1 MPQVRP
7 QPQDRP
13 SPQDDRFPP
22 TVHHHR
28 HSSKKLAIGLGI
40 IIFIFS
46 SCIGYNYLMN
56 STKDIDNH
64 QFSDTTST
72 KDITSSTN
80 DMNYWCEYLRFP
92 PDQQINAQQTPAVT
106 VLSCT
111 IEKSSEEPDRDTFLP
126 LPQVTKKI
134 KLDTRTLLFPCEL
147 DVAIRK
153 SLFGYLLPTPN
164 YLLPELTTL
173 GFINDNSFT
182 SFKAPSVISGKLRAV
197 LTEDIAPIVT
207 ILIRYHQ
214 LLLPNDETLENINPE
229 MFKMENRDIAL
240 VYYIITIFK
249 TGRAYR
255 GMDMYK
261 NRYAKHNYEA
271 YTMSEVDYYSKALID
286 ELYEVVKKVYQ
297 KISEGVDFNEMTPDK
312 LMKWQDDNHMSG
324 FFLLQLHQIV
334 ERDAWKL
341 RGMPLT
347 TILTFVEAMTQV
359 IFGNRDDLPY
369 DNDLVKDIG
378 IDNMIKIRSGIE
390 FEQFHDKLLPFYI
403 RSDTDI
409 NKHGKNTLAK
419 IAVDLGAPLN
429 WFHFLNLSS
438 QVSWKPGNTF
448 ADGWDPS
455 TANNDDDSEE
465 VYQSISDIVKEAM
478 QHNKDDE
485 LIAVLESVFS
495 IEITPDEANAAVLIG
510 TQSEY
515 TALVET
521 KMSLHQHQQKFI
533 SVTDIEMSLYHGKWN
548 NRVDSIGEA
557 LVSNDS
563 WYDPI
568 PGETP
573 AGKKAYDTSEI
584 SDGYC
589 NTGYDNSVAFIEDT
603 QKTHHV
609 EGIHPM
615 YVVVRRDFE
624 AASICFRNKVEF
636 NNKREAML
644 ELAIK
649 KGYMMIDEVLG
660 VTTLGF
666 M

>member
-1 MPQVRP
+1 M
-7 QPQDRP
+7 
-13 SPQDDRFPP
+13 
-22 TVHHHR
+22 
-28 HSSKKLAIGLGI
+28 
-40 IIFIFS
+40 
-46 SCIGYNYLMN
+46 
-56 STKDIDNH
+56 
-64 QFSDTTST
+64 
-72 KDITSSTN
+72 
-80 DMNYWCEYLRFP
+80 
-92 PDQQINAQQTPAVT
+92 
-106 VLSCT
+106 
-111 IEKSSEEPDRDTFLP
+111 
-126 LPQVTKKI
+126 
-134 KLDTRTLLFPCEL
+134 DTRTLLFPCEL

-153 SLFGYLLPTPN
+153 SLFGHLTPTPN

-214 LLLPNDETLENINPE
+214 LLLPNDETLSNINPE
-229 MFKMENRDIAL
+229 KFKMENRDIAL

-249 TGRAYR
+249 SGRAYR

-261 NRYAKHNYEA
+261 NRYAKHHYEA

-297 KISEGVDFNEMTPDK
+297 KISEGVNFNEMTPDK

-359 IFGNRDDLPY
+359 IFGNREDLPY

-438 QVSWKPGNTF
+438 QVSWKPGNSF
-448 ADGWDPS
+448 AEGWDS
-455 TANNDDDSEE
+455 TSVNNDDNDDDSEE

-495 IEITPDEANAAVLIG
+495 IEITPDEANAVVLID

-515 TALVET
+515 TALVES
-521 KMSLHQHQQKFI
+521 KMSQNHQHQQKFKFI
-533 SVTDIEMSLYHGKWN
+533 SVTDIEMAIYHGKWN

-584 SDGYC
+584 SDGHC
-589 NTGYDNSVAFIEDT
+589 DTGYDNSVAFIEDT

-609 EGIHPM
+609 EDIHPM
-615 YVVVRRDFE
+615 YVVVRRDFD
-624 AASICFRNKVEF
+624 AATICFRNKAEF

-644 ELAIK
+644 TLAIK
-649 KGYMMIDEVLG
+649 MGYNMIDEVLG